1 MVEDHRTGRIDE
13 LSRVLGGIEKEL
25 QTVARTLAD
34 DRISAAS
41 YRTDIRREIAAVK
54 DSVQNINGDT
64 RECKTDIAD
73 MKPKVLALEIRN
85 IKATGAW
92 DLGSVIAKIFYLF
105 IALGAG
111 LFGSYFGNHMK

>member
-34 DRISAAS
+34 DRLTAAS

-54 DSVQNINGDT
+54 ESVQNINGDT
-64 RECKTDIAD
+64 RECKSDIAD

-92 DLGSVIAKIFYLF
+92 DLGNVIARILYLLVA
-105 IALGAG
+105 ICAG
-111 LFGSYFGNHMK
+111 LFGSYFANHVK